1 MKAIFKRELHALL
14 TSLRGWGYVA
24 VVLLTAAVTVL
35 MKNVIGGEVQ
45 FELNVRYI
53 ALGMIPATVI
63 AAADVFQADRRQNT
77 ERLLYSLP
85 LRNWQIVAGKLLAL
99 LVPVA
104 IAMLGLCLYPLML
117 LPFCKIALAS
127 AYASVLALA
136 FVGITLMSIGLYVS
150 AYANNLLTAI
160 LGIIALPIVSWAAPI
175 AAGYLAA
182 VPSVNLAL
190 IIGVM
195 LMVFAAVWLMSGS
208 GMIAVVMTA
217 VIEIPLLISYLR
229 RSGNALMGSV
239 AEMIGSLNLFDT
251 LSPFENGLL
260 DGRVLVGQLAAAAF
274 FTFMT
279 VLLIYSRRQA
289 KRRAL

>member
-14 TSLRGWGYVA
+14 TSLRGWGYIA
-24 VVLLTAAVTVL
+24 VVLLTAAVAVL
-35 MKNVIGGEVQ
+35 MKNVIGGEVR
-45 FELNVRYI
+45 FELNVQYI

-63 AAADVFQADRRQNT
+63 AAADAFQADRRQNT

-85 LRNWQIVAGKLLAL
+85 LRNWQIVVGKMLAL
-99 LVPVA
+99 LVPVG
-104 IAMLGLCLYPLML
+104 IAAVGLCMYPLML
-117 LPFCKIALAS
+117 MPFCKVSIGS
-127 AYASVLALA
+127 AYASILALV
-136 FVGITLMSIGLYVS
+136 FIGITLMAIGLYVS
-150 AYANNLLTAI
+150 AAANNLLTAI
-160 LGIIALPIVSWAAPI
+160 LGIIVLPLASWAAPI

-190 IIGVM
+190 VIGVM

-208 GMIAVVMTA
+208 GMIAVCMA
-217 VIEIPLLISYLR
+217 AAAEIPLLISYLR
-229 RSGNALMGSV
+229 RSGSVLMDGAAAMV
-239 AEMIGSLNLFDT
+239 ESLNLFDT
-251 LSPFENGLL
+251 LTPFESGML
-260 DGRVLVGQLAAAAF
+260 DSRVLIGQLAAAAF